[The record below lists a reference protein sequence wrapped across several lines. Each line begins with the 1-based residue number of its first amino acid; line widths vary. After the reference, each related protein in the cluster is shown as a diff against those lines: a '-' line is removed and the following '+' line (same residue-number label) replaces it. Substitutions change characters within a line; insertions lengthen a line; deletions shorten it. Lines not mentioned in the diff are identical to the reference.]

1 MAALKDY
8 LKTLNSS
15 DSQWGVWVN
24 PENPTEDYRIGQ
36 FIFDNGGL
44 DDGWVRAGSLENL
57 SFGFQFERD
66 AFASWI
72 SGGQSEHIS
81 TLTRTISFNDRDVH
95 VNPEALYEAY
105 TEGKL
110 DKAFAGFIENEL
122 QDITAE
128 WADLAAEDFVENRL
142 PEILESALAEVY

>member
-1 MAALKDY
+1 MAALRDY

-24 PENPTEDYRIGQ
+24 PKNPTEDHRIGQ
-36 FIFDNGGL
+36 YCFENGGL
-44 DDGWVRAGSLENL
+44 LDGWILIGSLENL
-57 SFGFQFERD
+57 SFGFQSESD

-72 SGGQSEHIS
+72 SDGQSEHIS

-110 DKAFAGFIENEL
+110 EKAFAGFIDNEL
-122 QDITAE
+122 QDITTE

-142 PEILESALAEVY
+142 PEILESALAEAY